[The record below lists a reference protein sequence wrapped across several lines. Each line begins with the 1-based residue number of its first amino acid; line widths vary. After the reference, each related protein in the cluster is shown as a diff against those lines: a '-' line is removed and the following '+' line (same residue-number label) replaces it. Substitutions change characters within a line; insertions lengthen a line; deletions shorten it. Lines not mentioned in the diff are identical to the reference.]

1 MIFLIGNKLDLEDKR
16 EVSFEEANK
25 FKNDNNIDLYMET
38 SAKTG
43 YNIKEVFVEATK
55 LLYNKYKENKVNN
68 MKRMEKTKKKKRKKA
83 KTTKK
88 SLKKKLKKKKMKQMK
103 KKCAQKKI
111 IKIFRLYLIAK
122 NVRFICVINANLFIQ
137 IFSKAIK
144 NM

>member
-43 YNIKEVFVEATK
+43 KNIKEVFVEATK
-55 LLYNKYKENKVNN
+55 LLYNKYKENKAKQNEKNGENKKEEKEESENN
-68 MKRMEKTKKKKRKKA
+68 EEESEEEIEKE
-83 KTTKK
+83 
-88 SLKKKLKKKKMKQMK
+88 KMKQMK

-111 IKIFRLYLIAK
+111 IKIFRLYLIVK

-137 IFSKAIK
+137 VFSKIIK